1 MTICKPALLKESLDQ
16 NKCLL
21 GLDVGSKTIG
31 IAISDRDCIIA
42 SPLTVIK
49 RKKFTYDASVLFECI
64 DKNNIGALVVG
75 LPIQMNGIEG
85 RQAQS
90 VRTFVD
96 NLIELRPI
104 LVAFWDERLS
114 TAAVERVMI
123 ENGNLSRSKRSKI
136 IDKSAAS
143 YILQGLL
150 DAHTA

>member
-1 MTICKPALLKESLDQ
+1 MTICKPAFLKESLDT

-31 IAISDRDCIIA
+31 LAISDPNCIIA
-42 SPLTVIK
+42 SPLLVIR
-49 RKKFTYDASVLFECI
+49 RKKFTHDASIIFDCI
-64 DKNNIGALVVG
+64 DQNSVGAIVVG
-75 LPIQMNGIEG
+75 LPIQMNGVEG

-96 NLIELRPI
+96 NLIKIRPI
-104 LVAFWDERLS
+104 LVSFWDERLS

-123 ENGNLSRSKRSKI
+123 EKGNLSRSKRSKI

-150 DAHTA
+150 DAYT